1 LVRALALTLAVAVLA
16 GAATAAPT
24 AEAAG
29 RTAPF
34 GFAGV
39 MWDGDV
45 TFASA
50 EVQDSQ
56 WALMARSGV
65 ESVRTVFNW
74 AQAQPTKEGPIDF
87 SATDSL
93 VRRAAERRIELLPV
107 VLYAPE
113 WARAYRR
120 RPGSPPQLAAY
131 TQYLRALIL
140 RYGPAGSFWTENPTL
155 ARRPL
160 RAWQIWNEPHLVD
173 YWTVPRRSRYAYPKA
188 YGALLRASYRV
199 IKREDP
205 GAKVVLAGITQR
217 AWDLLA
223 ALYRRAR
230 IHGYFDAAALHAYP
244 ETVGR
249 LVRATR
255 LMRSVM
261 RKRRDGRK
269 QIYITEVAW
278 PASKGRTRGVGF
290 QRQETSRGMA
300 RKVTSAFKT
309 LARQRR
315 RLRLTRIY
323 WYTWASSYGRRGS
336 IFKYS
341 GLVRYGHGVFARQP
355 ALRAFQRA
363 AGRLQGC
370 AKDSFGA
377 CNG

>member
-1 LVRALALTLAVAVLA
+1 VRLLALMFAVAVLA
-16 GAATAAPT
+16 GAATAAST
-24 AEAAG
+24 ANAAG

-45 TFASA
+45 IYAPP
-50 EVQDSQ
+50 EVQDGQ
-56 WALMARSGV
+56 WALMARAGV
-65 ESVRTVFNW
+65 ESVRTLFNW
-74 AQAQPTKEGPIDF
+74 SAAQPTKDGPIDF
-87 SATDSL
+87 STTDSL
-93 VRRAAERRIELLPV
+93 VRRAAERRIALLPV
-107 VLYAPE
+107 VLYAPH
-113 WARAYRR
+113 WARVYRR

-131 TQYLRALIL
+131 TGYLRELIH

-155 ARRPL
+155 PRRPL
-160 RAWQIWNEPHLVD
+160 REWQIWNEPHLVD
-173 YWTVPRRSRYAYPKA
+173 YWTASPGSRYAYPKA
-188 YGALLRASYRV
+188 YGALLRASYRA
-199 IKREDP
+199 IKQEDP
-205 GAKVVLAGITQR
+205 RAKVVLAGITQR
-217 AWDLLA
+217 AWELLA

-230 IHGYFDAAALHAYP
+230 IHGYFDVAALQAYP

-255 LMRSVM
+255 MMRSVM

-269 QIYITEVAW
+269 QIYITEVSW

-309 LARQRR
+309 LNRQRR
-315 RLRLTRIY
+315 KLRLTRIY
-323 WYTWASSYGRRGS
+323 WYTWASRYGRHGS

-341 GLVRYGHGVFARQP
+341 GLQRYRGGAFTRQP

-363 AGRLQGC
+363 AVRLQGC

-377 CNG
+377 CKG